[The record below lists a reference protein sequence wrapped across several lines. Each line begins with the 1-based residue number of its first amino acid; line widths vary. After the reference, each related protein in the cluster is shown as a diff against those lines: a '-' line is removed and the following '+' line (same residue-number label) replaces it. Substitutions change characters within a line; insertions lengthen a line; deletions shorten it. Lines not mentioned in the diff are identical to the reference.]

1 MTCDRLKTAAAITAA
16 LGIAASAFGAH
27 AAQGAAVEWL
37 KTGGTYQLI
46 HGVAAIALV
55 DGHRRP
61 AWLLLGGATIFAV
74 TLYMMAL
81 GMPHWLG
88 AITPVGGTLMIVGWL
103 WIAYRAS
110 SSRNAVTSAS
120 DTDLSR

>member
-1 MTCDRLKTAAAITAA
+1 MTYDRLIAAAAISAA

-27 AAQGAAVEWL
+27 GAQGPAIEWL

-46 HGVAAIALV
+46 HGIAAISLSSS
-55 DGHRRP
+55 HRRP
-61 AWLLLGGATIFAV
+61 AWLLLGGAMIFAA

-81 GMPHWLG
+81 GMPRWLG
-88 AITPVGGTLMIVGWL
+88 AITPIGGAIMISGWL

-110 SSRNAVTSAS
+110 SSKNVVTSAR

>member
-1 MTCDRLKTAAAITAA
+1 VTVDRLVTAAAVSAA

-27 AAQGAAVEWL
+27 GAQGPAVEWL

-46 HGVAAIALV
+46 HGVAAISL
-55 DGHRRP
+55 GGKHSQP
-61 AWLLLGGATIFAV
+61 AWLLLGGAMIFAV

-88 AITPVGGTLMIVGWL
+88 AITPIGGTFMIAGWL

-110 SSRNAVTSAS
+110 SLRNAVTSAR